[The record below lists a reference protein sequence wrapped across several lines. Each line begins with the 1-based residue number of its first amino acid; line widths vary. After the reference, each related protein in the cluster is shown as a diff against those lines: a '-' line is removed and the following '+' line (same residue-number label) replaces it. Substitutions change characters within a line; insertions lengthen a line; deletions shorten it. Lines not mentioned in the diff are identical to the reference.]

1 MTGAVEVLEW
11 AEHAHAEV
19 GVEGVKRWIE
29 LVGRRDAG
37 GVGGGE
43 GAMQCRW
50 WRGAVLWPFAQLVGG
65 QRAAAGCPPRW
76 QRRRQ
81 RPGSACLL

>member
-50 WRGAVLWPFAQLVGG
+50 WRGGGAVAFCPAGG
-65 QRAAAGCPPRW
+65 WRARCHWLSP
-76 QRRRQ
+76 
-81 RPGSACLL
+81 